1 MQKLKNERRY
11 KNGNSN
17 RIGQKCPIFKI
28 NFCRDFKDDKIS
40 FQIPHPR
47 EDLTKEVV
55 EAAMNVIIETNI
67 FEKKRVQARTK
78 VSAEII
84 ERTVHTTD
92 FDISA

>member
-1 MQKLKNERRY
+1 MAIPTESVKNVRFLKLTFA
-11 KNGNSN
+11 GTS
-17 RIGQKCPIFKI
+17 
-28 NFCRDFKDDKIS
+28 KDEKIS

-67 FEKKRVQARTK
+67 FQKKTVEARTK